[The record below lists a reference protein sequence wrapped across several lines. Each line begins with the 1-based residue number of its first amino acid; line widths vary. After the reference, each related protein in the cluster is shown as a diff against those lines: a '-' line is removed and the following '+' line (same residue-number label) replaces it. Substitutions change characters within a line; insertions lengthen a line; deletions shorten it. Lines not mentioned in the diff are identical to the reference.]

1 VLKQA
6 NQQTRKSLLA
16 YLSTTN
22 KINDQRQPKTPMPG
36 DISFSTSPRNQSA
49 ARVNGIARLLGR
61 QVYLLTV
68 SNTFGS
74 PPTPEGKTK
83 IPSFDPHY
91 LCTFSFKCIY
101 KAMPFT
107 ASLKKTA
114 PLFRIAPVH
123 ARNRAGLRT
132 RAKGNW
138 ILPRSRLGGSPC
150 GSVVNG
156 FAAGE
161 GDALM
166 LNIGIMI
173 MKLLL

>member
-1 VLKQA
+1 MGT
-6 NQQTRKSLLA
+6 TR
-16 YLSTTN
+16 
-22 KINDQRQPKTPMPG
+22 R
-36 DISFSTSPRNQSA
+36 
-49 ARVNGIARLLGR
+49 LGR

-68 SNTFGS
+68 SKIFGS
-74 PPTPEGKTK
+74 PLTPKGKTK

-107 ASLKKTA
+107 ASLKKTTS
-114 PLFRIAPVH
+114 LFHIAPAH
-123 ARNRAGLRT
+123 ARNRESIRT
-132 RAKGNW
+132 RAKVNW
-138 ILPRSRLGGSPC
+138 ILPRFRLGGSPC
-150 GSVVNG
+150 GSFVNG
-156 FAAGE
+156 FAAGD